1 MNSSWVGWICG
12 GTNVPGGSVACQ
24 ENEPSETCFGTYVW
38 PRMFQEM
45 PSMPVPAFVT
55 PAVIAVIARL
65 LPHTRPRGGP
75 AQPNHHHSNS
85 RRRRFTSLDRDAKL
99 PIGPNAGLEAPPF
112 SIRPPSAPN
121 NSH

>member
-1 MNSSWVGWICG
+1 MNSSCIGWICG

-38 PRMFQEM
+38 PRIFQEM

-55 PAVIAVIARL
+55 PAVIVVIARYSL
-65 LPHTRPRGGP
+65 MHAIGA
-75 AQPNHHHSNS
+75 AQPLPRRDHSNS
-85 RRRRFTSLDRDAKL
+85 RRRRFTSLHHDAKL
-99 PIGPNAGLEAPPF
+99 TIQPAAGLIAPPC
-112 SIRPPSAPN
+112 SIRPPPAPN

>member
-1 MNSSWVGWICG
+1 MNSSCIGWICG
-12 GTNVPGGSVACQ
+12 YTNVPGGSVACQ

-65 LPHTRPRGGP
+65 LPHARHRSGA
-75 AQPNHHHSNS
+75 AQPHRDHSNS
-85 RRRRFTSLDRDAKL
+85 GCRRFTSLYRDAKL
-99 PIGPNAGLEAPPF
+99 T
-112 SIRPPSAPN
+112 
-121 NSH
+121 